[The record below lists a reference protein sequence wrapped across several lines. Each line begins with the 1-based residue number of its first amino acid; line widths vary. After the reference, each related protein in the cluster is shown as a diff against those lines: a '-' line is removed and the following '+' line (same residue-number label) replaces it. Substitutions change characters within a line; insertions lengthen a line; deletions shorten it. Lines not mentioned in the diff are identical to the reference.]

1 MKKLILVRIGEIA
14 LKGLNRTNF
23 EHMLAK
29 NMKAIGIDIE
39 TIIKA
44 TGLSKEEVLKI

>member
-1 MKKLILVRIGEIA
+1 MNKLILVRIGEIA

-29 NMKAIGIDIE
+29 NMKEAVKKYGACRIGW
-39 TIIKA
+39 
-44 TGLSKEEVLKI
+44 SQ